1 MKYRGYI
8 SKGEIVETKFVV
20 DQGVIET
27 GGLLKELT
35 AFLVHVVI
43 SQVQTEQGFV
53 FVQALFKRLNFI

>member
-8 SKGEIVETKFVV
+8 SKGEIVETEFVV

-35 AFLVHVVI
+35 AFLVHVVV